1 MGELNEMAPYRD
13 IEMVAQK
20 ILLEHPTV
28 ARVGDCLTFGR
39 YEQDGNARN
48 GKEEIEW
55 VVYWKGGS
63 SI

>member
-1 MGELNEMAPYRD
+1 
-13 IEMVAQK
+13 MVAQK